1 MQYSKP
7 FYDTNIKGFETELRK
22 ITNNRPQFAKMSSQ
36 SSSVSSIQSNQQQN
50 IITTITKSPIKHLS
64 GAGTDMSQ
72 HSQNLT
78 KEELKI
84 NRRLNLDNRGNR
96 QRFVHYIPTNLKK

>member
-22 ITNNRPQFAKMSSQ
+22 ITNNSPQFARISTTPQNNQ
-36 SSSVSSIQSNQQQN
+36 SILNSNN
-50 IITTITKSPIKHLS
+50 LTTTISKSPIKPLS
-64 GAGTDMSQ
+64 ASESSLQ
-72 HSQNLT
+72 QQNLT

-84 NRRLNLDNRGNR
+84 NRRLNLANRGNR
-96 QRFVHYIPTNLKK
+96 QRFVHYITTNFKK